1 MRTKFILLFVFV
13 TTFAVA
19 PIHSQN
25 RVVTG
30 RVLTLNDLP
39 VANFKVEAKKSET
52 GAMTDSAGWF
62 TIVTYPKDVLLF
74 KGKVFRNERL
84 RINQRTPDTVYLNV
98 EFINTPE
105 NKEIA
110 VGYGYVEE
118 DELLH
123 SISHLDSGQ
132 ADFSQYRDI
141 FELIRGRFAGVQIQG
156 NEVIIRGI
164 SSINLSSCALYVVDG
179 VVVSDISS
187 INPSDVKSINVLKD
201 SGASIYGSR
210 GANGVVVIE
219 TKRGNE

>member
-1 MRTKFILLFVFV
+1 MRTKFILFVVFV

-19 PIHSQN
+19 PVHSQN

-30 RVLTLNDLP
+30 QVLTLNDLP
-39 VANFKVEAKKSET
+39 VANFEIEAKKGET
-52 GAMTDSAGWF
+52 GAITDSAGWF

-74 KGKVFRNERL
+74 KGKVFRNERMK
-84 RINQRTPDTVYLNV
+84 INNRTPDTVYVNV

-105 NKEIA
+105 NKELA

-123 SISHLDSGQ
+123 SVSHLDSEQ
-132 ADFSQYRDI
+132 ADFSQYNDI

-187 INPSDVKSINVLKD
+187 INPSDVKSIDVLKD

-210 GANGVVVIE
+210 GANGVVVIQ
-219 TKRGNE
+219 TKRGND